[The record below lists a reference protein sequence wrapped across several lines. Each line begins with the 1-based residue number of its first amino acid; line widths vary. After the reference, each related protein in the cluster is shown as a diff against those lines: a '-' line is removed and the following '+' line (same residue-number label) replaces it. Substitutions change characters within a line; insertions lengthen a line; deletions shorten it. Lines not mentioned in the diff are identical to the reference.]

1 MKMTI
6 AILGAG
12 GWGGNWTE
20 RALRDPDV
28 EPVAFADANPE
39 VLDRLAARGV
49 PRERLFSDA
58 DEALNAVASDAVTV
72 SIPNPH
78 RVPALLRALQEG
90 RHVLVDKPLV
100 HTAEAV
106 RALLDAGRDR
116 KTVFMVAQNYR
127 LFAGT
132 QRIKALLDSGEIG
145 AAGAM
150 HVHFLRDSGAWRG
163 RPVGRLPGILGLGME
178 MCIHHLDM
186 MRYLLNAEPLEIL
199 ARGWDAPWS
208 GLEGFQGLQ
217 FHVLFPG
224 GVNVAYDADIA
235 AAYNRTD
242 WNGHWEV
249 LAEAGSVSYGDPGR
263 SVRAY
268 RSGGE
273 EFVSDAGPN
282 EGFDTAQSMDQ
293 VWRLFKDAIAR
304 VQAGASPLDTFCPL
318 EDNVNSVAMV
328 LAAERSIAEG
338 RAVAIAPPPYAGVPK
353 V

>member
-6 AILGAG
+6 AVLGAG
-12 GWGGNWTE
+12 GWGTNWTE
-20 RALRDPDV
+20 RVLRDPDV
-28 EPVAFADANPE
+28 EAVAFADANPE
-39 VLDRLAARGV
+39 VLESLSRRGV

-58 DEALNAVASDAVTV
+58 EEALVKVASDAVTV

-78 RVPALLRALQEG
+78 RLLYLLRAVNDG

-100 HTAEAV
+100 HTADAV
-106 RALLDAGRDR
+106 DALLEAGKGR

-132 QRIKALLDSGEIG
+132 QRIKTLLDSGDIG
-145 AAGAM
+145 KPAGIHA
-150 HVHFLRDSGAWRG
+150 HFLRDSGAWSG

-186 MRYLLNAEPLEIL
+186 MRYLLDAEPLEVS
-199 ARGWDAPWS
+199 ARGWNASWS
-208 GLEGFQGLQ
+208 ALDGFQGLQ
-217 FHVLFPG
+217 FHLLFPN
-224 GVNVAYDADIA
+224 GVNVAYDANNA

-249 LAEAGSVSYGDPGR
+249 LAERGSVSYGDPGR
-263 SVRAY
+263 SLRAY

-273 EFVSDAGPN
+273 EFVSDPGPA
-282 EGFDTAQSMDQ
+282 EAFDTARSMDG
-293 VWRLFKDAIAR
+293 VWSRFKDAVAR
-304 VQAGASPLDTFCPL
+304 VEAGASPLDTFCPL
-318 EDNVNSVAMV
+318 EDNVKSVAMV

-338 RAVAIAPPPYAGVPK
+338 RAVAV
-353 V
+353 